1 MIEIERKFLVLDDSY
16 KDEASHSSDV
26 IQGYLCT
33 DVNSTVRV
41 RMIDNKAFITIKG
54 KNDSTGVIRFEWEKE
69 VTPDD
74 ARELLK
80 LCGGRIVEKTRYYV
94 PVVGSSLVFEV
105 DEFHGKNAGL
115 TVAEIE
121 LPSPDT
127 IFPTPSW
134 LGTEVT
140 GDERYYNSKLV

>member
-16 KDEASHSSDV
+16 KNEASRSSDV

-41 RMIDNKAFITIKG
+41 RMIDDKAFITIKG
-54 KNDSTGVIRFEWEKE
+54 KNDSTGVMRYEWEKE
-69 VTPDD
+69 ITADD

-80 LCGGRIVEKTRYYV
+80 LCDGRVIEKTRYYV
-94 PVVGSSLVFEV
+94 PVAGSSLVFEV
-105 DEFHGKNAGL
+105 DEFHGKNDGL

-121 LPSPDT
+121 LPSPDCF
-127 IFPTPSW
+127 FPHPSW

-140 GDERYYNSKLV
+140 GDERYYNSNLV

>member
-1 MIEIERKFLVLDDSY
+1 MIEIERKFLVLNDSY
-16 KDEASHSSDV
+16 KKEASRASVV

-41 RMIDNKAFITIKG
+41 RMIDDKAFITIKG
-54 KNDSTGVIRFEWEKE
+54 KNDAAGVMRYEWEKE
-69 VTPDD
+69 ITADD

-80 LCGGRIVEKTRYYV
+80 LCGGRVIEKTRYYV

-105 DEFHGKNAGL
+105 DEFHGKNEGL

-121 LPSPDT
+121 LPSPDCA
-127 IFPTPSW
+127 FSRPSW

-140 GDERYYNSKLV
+140 GDERYYNSNLV